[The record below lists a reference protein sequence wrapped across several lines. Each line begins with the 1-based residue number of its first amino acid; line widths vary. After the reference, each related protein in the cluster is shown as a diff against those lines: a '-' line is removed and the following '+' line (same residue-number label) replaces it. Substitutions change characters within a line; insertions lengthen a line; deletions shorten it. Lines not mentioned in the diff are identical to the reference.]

1 VRTLGDDGSP
11 AREKGLAGAF
21 AAVMIGAV
29 VWPVA
34 QNWRDQKKDSF
45 PLSYYPMFSLKR
57 ADATT
62 VRYLVGVD
70 ARGGRHLIPHTYA
83 GTGGLNQ
90 VRRQINRIVREG
102 RSQALCERVAD
113 EVARRNEARF
123 ADVVTVQVVV
133 GRYRL
138 ADYFADKRGS
148 VWERMDASRVR
159 EDVAAA
165 CPVDRGSRP
174 AERPALKPAEGT
186 A

>member
-1 VRTLGDDGSP
+1 MRALGDDGSP
-11 AREKGLAGAF
+11 AREKGFASAF
-21 AAVMIGAV
+21 AALMIGAV

-57 ADATT
+57 ANATT
-62 VRYLVGVD
+62 VRYLVGV
-70 ARGGRHLIPHTYA
+70 AAGGRHLIPHTYA

-102 RSQALCERVAD
+102 RSQALCERVAQ

-159 EDVAAA
+159 EDVAAG
-165 CPVDRGSRP
+165 CPVDRGSHP
-174 AERPALKPAEGT
+174 TEQPALEPAEG
-186 A
+186 AV